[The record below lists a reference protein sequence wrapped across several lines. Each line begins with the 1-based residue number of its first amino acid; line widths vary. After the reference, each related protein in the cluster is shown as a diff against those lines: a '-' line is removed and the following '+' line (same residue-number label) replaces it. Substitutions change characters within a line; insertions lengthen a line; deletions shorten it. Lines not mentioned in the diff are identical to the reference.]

1 MGAKNQKIPPDGIKN
16 VVFDVGG
23 VLLAVDFEQF
33 LQEEFFVPAKEAE
46 IIADKTFRSQDWERY
61 DRGIISK
68 EEAAD
73 IFALRLPNYS
83 ELLHEVMEQWEDSFQ
98 PIQPNVD
105 LLKFF
110 SRGDSGYQVYAL
122 SNFPPES
129 FAEAR
134 KRFAF
139 LYEFTGEIISGYV
152 GYLKPEPQIYQLLL
166 SEFLLQPEETIFIDD
181 VWKNVQGAAREG
193 ISGIHYQNPS
203 QLKRELK
210 EQGVD
215 ISGFLKEKL

>member
-1 MGAKNQKIPPDGIKN
+1 MGVEDQETPSVKIKN
-16 VVFDVGG
+16 IVFDIGG
-23 VLLAVDFEQF
+23 VLLEVDFERF
-33 LQEEFFVPAKEAE
+33 LRDEFFVPAKEAE
-46 IIADKTFRSQDWERY
+46 IIADKTFRSQDWERF

-73 IFALRLPNYS
+73 IFALRLPDYS
-83 ELLHEVMEQWEDSFQ
+83 EMLHEVMEKWEDSFK

-110 SRGDSGYQVYAL
+110 RREDSGYQVYAL
-122 SNFPPES
+122 SNFPSES
-129 FAEAR
+129 FTEAR

-139 LYEFTGEIISGYV
+139 LYEFTGEIISGSV

-181 VWKNVQGAAREG
+181 VWKNIQGAAREG
-193 ISGIHYQNPS
+193 ISGIHYQNPT
-203 QLKRELK
+203 QLKRELN
-210 EQGVD
+210 EHGVD
-215 ISGFLKEKL
+215 ISGFLKERS